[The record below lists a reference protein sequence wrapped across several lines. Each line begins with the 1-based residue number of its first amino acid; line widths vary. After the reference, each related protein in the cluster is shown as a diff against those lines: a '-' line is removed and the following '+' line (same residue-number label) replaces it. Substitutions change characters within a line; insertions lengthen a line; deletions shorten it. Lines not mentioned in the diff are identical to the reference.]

1 MPLAWAPT
9 GYRMLLFRA
18 RLGFVKFRVLGAMS
32 LLVVAVVSMTS
43 CSGFDADDGYLT
55 LAAGEA
61 TLSACPTEAP
71 ILVEALNTEHMP
83 TCDPVGQTLVF
94 PDGEQIQ
101 LPEQRGGGGW
111 SRSASGSDFR
121 YAYQSV
127 GNWGLVAARVDGDC
141 SSIQE
146 WGNPEAIRRVH
157 DAFGNEWACQ

>member
-1 MPLAWAPT
+1 
-9 GYRMLLFRA
+9 MLLFRA
-18 RLGFVKFRVLGAMS
+18 RLGFVKLRVLGAMS
-32 LLVVAVVSMTS
+32 LLVVVVVSMTS
-43 CSGFDADDGYLT
+43 CSGLDSDDRYLT

-61 TLSACPTEAP
+61 TLSGCPTQAP
-71 ILVEALNTEHMP
+71 IMVEALNTKLMP
-83 TCDPVGQTLVF
+83 TCDPIGQTLVF

-101 LPEQRGGGGW
+101 LPEQQGGGGW
-111 SRSASGSDFR
+111 SRSASESDFR
-121 YAYQSV
+121 YAYRSV